1 MLRCAAVTCSEAL
14 FVCIDVSRP
23 NSHGDEVRAS
33 WPLVLVAIGGVG
45 LVVMFMAAGSSD
57 WGPPGTERYESY
69 QMMNRLVTFPAAL
82 LVLGVFATGF
92 QSRKSL
98 GVLGWVS
105 WLLGL
110 TGSLLVLGG
119 NFAEFWLFTSRSY
132 ADPVRSLAWSS
143 FLLGVVFLF
152 IAGVLGAVHASRSEP
167 ASELSR
173 T

>member
-1 MLRCAAVTCSEAL
+1 L
-14 FVCIDVSRP
+14 FVCIDVSRA

-33 WPLVLVAIGGVG
+33 WPLVFVAVGGVG

-57 WGPPGTERYESY
+57 WGPPGTEAYESY

-92 QSRKSL
+92 QRRRSL

-119 NFAEFWLFTSRSY
+119 NVAEFWLFTSRSY
-132 ADPVRSLAWSS
+132 GDAARNLAWSS
-143 FLLGVVFLF
+143 FLLGVALLF
-152 IAGVLGAVHASRSEP
+152 IAGILGTARASRGKP
-167 ASELSR
+167 AREFSR